1 MLQFNAV
8 PGATLDVLKKIMQ
21 QPWIADFNLVGGTAL
36 ALYWG
41 HRTSI
46 DIDFFTDKN
55 VDLDE
60 LEGKANQ
67 LAGAMLLS
75 KNPIGRIYS
84 IDEIKCH
91 FVNFPYRFFYPPQW
105 IDGFAMAHI
114 DDVVSLKL
122 GALAN
127 RGAKKDFY
135 DLYYIFRHYTLEQLI
150 DLYKK
155 KFNVADVLPLLKSL
169 VYFGDAEDELPPE
182 LVKNKNLTWPHVKK
196 FIEQKVHEA
205 VK

>member
-8 PGATLDVLKKIMQ
+8 PGTTLDVLKTLMR
-21 QPWIADFNLVGGTAL
+21 QPWINDFNLVGGTAL

-41 HRTSI
+41 HRVSV
-46 DIDFFTDKN
+46 DIDFFTDQKI
-55 VDLDE
+55 DLDE
-60 LEGKANQ
+60 LDGKISQ
-67 LAGAMLLS
+67 VPGAMLIS

-84 IDEIKCH
+84 INDIQTD
-91 FVNFPYRFFYPPQW
+91 FVNFPYRFFYPP
-105 IDGFAMAHI
+105 IKDNGFSIAHV
-114 DDVVSLKL
+114 DDIVSLKL

-135 DLYYIFRHYTLEQLI
+135 DLYYTLQHYDIEQLF
-150 DLYKK
+150 DLYKR

-169 VYFGDAEDELPPE
+169 VYFADAEDQLPPE
-182 LVKNKNLTWPHVKK
+182 LTKNKSLTWPQIKK
-196 FIEQKVHEA
+196 FIEQKVHEL